1 VPREDDLGDSMQKI
15 SPSLLREITRRL
27 VDEFQPE
34 EIILFGSHAWGKPD
48 EDSDLDLLVIVPHSD
63 LPPVRRAMR
72 AHRCLQGLNVPKDI
86 LVRTR
91 AEMERFRPVRAS
103 LEHQIFERGKILYE
117 RQMEERKIRVDL

>member
-1 VPREDDLGDSMQKI
+1 MQKI

-91 AEMERFRPVRAS
+91 AEVERFRPVRAS
-103 LEHQIFERGKILYE
+103 LEHQILERGKILYE
-117 RQMEERKIRVDL
+117 RQAGARAELAHQSPT